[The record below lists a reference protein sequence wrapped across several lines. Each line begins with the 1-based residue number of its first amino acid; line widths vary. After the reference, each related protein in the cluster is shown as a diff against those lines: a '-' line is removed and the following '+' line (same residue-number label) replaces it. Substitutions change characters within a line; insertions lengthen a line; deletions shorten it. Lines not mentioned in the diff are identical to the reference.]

1 VEGRCVFVTY
11 QWGKPQVSVSRCE
24 QGYGCLFFE
33 AEEALAVMP
42 AKDAY

>member
-1 VEGRCVFVTY
+1 MGE
-11 QWGKPQVSVSRCE
+11 QQVLVSSNE

-33 AEEALAVMP
+33 TEEALAVMP